1 MALIDSSEK
10 LKLLF
15 FVDHTLDTVTVLH
28 GMPQMP
34 YDHGQMHY
42 FLDAVGQFMPDLVF
56 LQLDPMPYMVR

>member
-1 MALIDSSEK
+1 MAHIDSSEK

-15 FVDHTLDTVTVLH
+15 FVDHTLDTATVLH

-42 FLDAVGQFMPDLVF
+42 FLDAVG
-56 LQLDPMPYMVR
+56 